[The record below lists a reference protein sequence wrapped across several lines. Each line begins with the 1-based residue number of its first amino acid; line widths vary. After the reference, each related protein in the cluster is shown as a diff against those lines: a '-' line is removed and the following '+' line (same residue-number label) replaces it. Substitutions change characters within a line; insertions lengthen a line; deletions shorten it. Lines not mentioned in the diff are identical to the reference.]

1 MEKIFF
7 YDTPIGRLCIGE
19 ENGAISRVDWNFP
32 AAAMIMETPLI
43 RRCAAE
49 LADYFAGKRKRFD
62 LPLAPS
68 GTAFQLAVWQELQKI
83 PYGETRAYGEIAAA
97 LGKPKAA
104 RAVGMANHQN
114 PIAIL
119 IPCHRVIGKDG
130 RLVGYSSGLE
140 KKIWLL
146 ELESGYGK

>member
-19 ENGAISRVDWNFP
+19 ENGAITRVDWNFP